1 MSKFPRYLPLYPL
14 KWDASLCA
22 PTEAPQAQ
30 SSLQNG
36 IVDIT
41 GGLGYLVSYWVV
53 VVGLI
58 YLLYY
63 ALVGSKNVNKD
74 IPV

>member
-1 MSKFPRYLPLYPL
+1 MTAIPIVFIKLDLVKSKMSKFPRYLPLYPL

-36 IVDIT
+36 IVDIM
-41 GGLGYLVSYWVV
+41 
-53 VVGLI
+53 
-58 YLLYY
+58 
-63 ALVGSKNVNKD
+63 
-74 IPV
+74 